1 MERMVL
7 VGILFAHIRDHR
19 RCWQELDGEEEESGV
34 DEELSGLVESG
45 AAGKL
50 SVGCL
55 FRGFRC
61 MEGFP
66 NPVSGSQIASVR
78 AVFEIRPD
86 KWTEELGVW
95 TGQITSDAKKLIF
108 YHYKQ

>member
-1 MERMVL
+1 
-7 VGILFAHIRDHR
+7 
-19 RCWQELDGEEEESGV
+19 
-34 DEELSGLVESG
+34 
-45 AAGKL
+45 
-50 SVGCL
+50 
-55 FRGFRC
+55 